1 MCQGIPIMTL
11 DVWPANPNLRW
22 RLVTDAVMG
31 GVSSGTLAKEK
42 LDSRDAAL
50 MRGDIST
57 DNNGGF
63 IQMTLHLAP
72 GRISF
77 DASAF
82 TGLEIDV
89 LGNGESYGAHLR
101 TEAMTRPQ
109 QSYRQSFIAGCRWQT
124 LRLPFLQFIPHRVDI
139 PLDTK
144 RITRIALIAL
154 GRKFAAQLAIARLAF
169 Y

>member
-1 MCQGIPIMTL
+1 
-11 DVWPANPNLRW
+11 
-22 RLVTDAVMG
+22 MG
-31 GVSSGTLAKEK
+31 GVSGGTLTKEK
-42 LDSRDAAL
+42 LECREAAL
-50 MRGDIST
+50 MCGNIST

-63 IQMTLHLAP
+63 IQIALDLAP
-72 GRISF
+72 ARISF

-109 QSYRQSFIAGCRWQT
+109 QSYRQGFVAGGQWQT
-124 LRLPFLQFIPHRVDI
+124 LRLPFLKFIPHRIDI
-139 PLDTK
+139 ALDTK
-144 RITRIALIAL
+144 RITRIALVAI
-154 GRKFAAQLAIARLAF
+154 GRKFTVQLAIARLAF